1 MKIFEELQARGLLAQ
16 LTDEEEIRELVNGGK
31 ATFYIGFDPT
41 ADSLHVGHFM
51 ALCLM
56 KRLQMAGNKPIA
68 LIGGGTGM
76 IGDPSGRTD
85 MRSMMTTEMIDHNCE
100 CFRKQMSRFIE
111 FGEDKAMMVN
121 NAEWLRDLN
130 YIEFIRDI
138 VACFSVN
145 TKLRAESSKQRME
158 KG

>member
-1 MKIFEELQARGLLAQ
+1 MTVFEELKARGLLAQ
-16 LTDEEEIRELVNGGK
+16 LTDEEEIRELVDNGK
-31 ATFYIGFDPT
+31 AVFYIGFDPT

-68 LIGGGTGM
+68 LIGGGTAM

-85 MRSMMTTEMIDHNCE
+85 MRNMMTKETIDHNCE
-100 CFRKQMSRFIE
+100 CFKKQMSRCIE
-111 FGEDKAMMVN
+111 FGEGKAMMVN
-121 NAEWLRDLN
+121 NADWLRDLN

-138 VACFSVN
+138 GSHFSVN
-145 TKLRAESSKQRME
+145 RMLTAECY
-158 KG
+158 